1 MTNKLFNLIISIIT
15 SYTCSCQIYMPI
27 KFDTLIEKGELIIES
42 KADII
47 SSGIDNRFL
56 HNLLFGGTI
65 SNSDLDKNFADNIH
79 KTDQLLLEANV
90 EIEHRNYEIF
100 KNKNWGLSFKIGNYF
115 SLSSIYTTDFMGLVM
130 KGTSYYLNR
139 QIDLS
144 PTLINENIFQKVG
157 IGVVNKKNKNSIVLT
172 FFSIQN
178 HFNLNI
184 NEGTINLDEKGN
196 NVMLENFKGELTNF
210 KRHNQNNYG
219 IGIEFDLKI
228 PITNFFD
235 KTIYLQLMSKNF
247 GLSLIKRNVNTYE
260 VDTNIEYSGFP
271 IASIQSLGHNF
282 SSTEKLF
289 DTLSIH
295 HSKSM
300 RWISMPGFLQA
311 GKINL
316 ESSTSK
322 LQTYYGCRIY
332 PTLGFLPMLFSGVQ
346 YRLNKNVRLGI
357 SENYGIS
364 NQFRTGFFIK
374 LSTKHLN
381 VALSSENIINNF
393 RINGKGQSY
402 QLRCSWNY

>member
-1 MTNKLFNLIISIIT
+1 
-15 SYTCSCQIYMPI
+15 
-27 KFDTLIEKGELIIES
+27 
-42 KADII
+42 
-47 SSGIDNRFL
+47 
-56 HNLLFGGTI
+56 
-65 SNSDLDKNFADNIH
+65 
-79 KTDQLLLEANV
+79 
-90 EIEHRNYEIF
+90 
-100 KNKNWGLSFKIGNYF
+100 
-115 SLSSIYTTDFMGLVM
+115 
-130 KGTSYYLNR
+130 
-139 QIDLS
+139 
-144 PTLINENIFQKVG
+144 
-157 IGVVNKKNKNSIVLT
+157 
-172 FFSIQN
+172 
-178 HFNLNI
+178 
-184 NEGTINLDEKGN
+184 
-196 NVMLENFKGELTNF
+196 MLENFKGELTNF